1 MKTNNPF
8 GALGQLPNNFGS
20 SLALIANGLGM
31 MGGAPSNTGL
41 INAGRAMDRDA
52 QERARQQRFAQLMRN
67 PDVTGALPKNIK
79 AMLPFMTP
87 QAAGDI
93 IAQYQARREKLA
105 QGPGPVR
112 YGKQLY
118 GYTGPDGNHYV
129 VQGADDGTIKQ
140 HPLDGLTR
148 DRGVGK
154 VDTGTGTRIIN
165 RTTGEDVR
173 EIDKNIEETKRREI
187 VGRNK
192 GDNEVNK
199 PKAIAALNS
208 LKTKNKVMIGTIE
221 RALQSLDW
229 NNTGLVGW
237 ATSSIPGTDAYKL
250 KNFLTTIKAN
260 IGFDAL
266 QAMREASPTGGALG
280 QVAVQELIA
289 LQATLGSLD
298 QAQSPQEIRRVL
310 QDVKNIIAFNTKRR
324 REAFRETYGDF
335 PKSLSEPVQGGESEA
350 SQANVPANDGFKIL
364 RRSD

>member
-52 QERARQQRFAQLMRN
+52 QEQAGQQRFAQLMRDPN
-67 PDVTGALPKNIK
+67 VVGLLPKNIQ
-79 AMLPFMTP
+79 AILPFMAP

-93 IAQYQARREKLA
+93 VAQYQARREKLA

-118 GYTGPDGNHYV
+118 GYRGPDGNHYV

-140 HPLDGLTR
+140 HTLDGLTR
-148 DRGVGK
+148 DRGVAK
-154 VDTGTGTRIIN
+154 VDTGTGTRLID
-165 RTTGEDVR
+165 RTTGRDVR
-173 EIDKNIEETKRREI
+173 EIDKDIEGTERRKI

-192 GDNEVNK
+192 GNIEVNK
-199 PKAIAALNS
+199 PKATEALNL
-208 LKTKNKVMIGTIE
+208 LKTKNKVMMGAID
-221 RALQSLDW
+221 RALATLDW
-229 NNTGLVGW
+229 DSTGLLGW
-237 ATSSIPGTDAYKL
+237 ATSSVPGTEAFKL
-250 KNFLTTIKAN
+250 KNFLATIKAN

-280 QVAVQELIA
+280 QVAVQELVA

-310 QDVKNIIAFNTKRR
+310 QNVKNIVAFNAKRR
-324 REAFRETYGDF
+324 REAFRETYGDL
-335 PKSLSEPVQGGESEA
+335 PASLSNPVQGNESEA
-350 SQANVPANDGFKIL
+350 SANDGFKIL
-364 RRSD
+364 GKSN

>member
-52 QERARQQRFAQLMRN
+52 QERAGQQRFAQLMRD
-67 PDVTGALPKNIK
+67 PKVVGSLPKNIQ
-79 AMLPFMTP
+79 AILPFMTR

-93 IAQYQARREKLA
+93 VAQYQARREKLA

-118 GYTGPDGNHYV
+118 GYRGPDGNHYV

-140 HPLDGLTR
+140 HTLDGLTR
-148 DRGVGK
+148 DRGVAK

-173 EIDKNIEETKRREI
+173 EIEKDIKNQERQKI

-192 GDNEVNK
+192 GDIEVNK
-199 PKAIAALNS
+199 PKAIAALNL
-208 LKTKNKVMIGTIE
+208 LKTKNKVMMGTID
-221 RALQSLDW
+221 RALATVDW
-229 NNTGLVGW
+229 NNTGLLGW
-237 ATSSIPGTDAYKL
+237 ATSSVPGTEAYKL
-250 KNFLTTIKAN
+250 KNFLITIKAN

-266 QAMREASPTGGALG
+266 QAMRDASPGGGALG

-298 QAQSPQEIRRVL
+298 QAQSPQEIRQVL
-310 QDVKNIIAFNTKRR
+310 QDVKSIVAFNTKRR
-324 REAFRETYGDF
+324 REAYRETYGDL
-335 PKSLSEPVQGGESEA
+335 PASLNNPVQGGESEA
-350 SQANVPANDGFKIL
+350 SQSNSPADDGFKIL
-364 RRSD
+364 GKSN